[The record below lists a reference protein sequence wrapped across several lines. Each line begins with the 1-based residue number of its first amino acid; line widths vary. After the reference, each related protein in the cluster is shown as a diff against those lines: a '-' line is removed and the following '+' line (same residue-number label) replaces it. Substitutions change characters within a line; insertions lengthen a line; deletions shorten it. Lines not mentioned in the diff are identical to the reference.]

1 MTLFE
6 VSTRSTATF
15 VQAIASRNELLW
27 QELSKVSLFQA
38 AEQFLSTL
46 QGNTQRAY
54 RAAFRAIFDLLS
66 RQGLFD
72 PSHSLQ
78 TFALCNLEYLL
89 DEIRSRIAGVEATK
103 QARAAAFIALT
114 RYLQRATGGMIRKVI
129 PRKEKA
135 NPTFRQVRETALTK
149 ALTLAQWMRFL
160 SSLQAISH
168 RDYLLAKMI
177 LQGAKRV
184 GEVLSA
190 QINQI
195 DWAQNQI
202 TFKQFKSKQIEKFTI
217 ITYPD
222 PFMRELK
229 EYLGNRNEGPIFI
242 TRTGKPVTQPHLYR
256 TFAKASVES
265 KLPITVHPHVL
276 RASAITY
283 LSLQGYHADQIIR
296 VSGHADEKLVRYYDK
311 TPLEMNPSREVTLI

>member
-15 VQAIASRNELLW
+15 VQAIATRNEKIW
-27 QELSKVSLFQA
+27 QGLSDVSLFQA
-38 AEQFLSTL
+38 AHQFLETL

-54 RAAFRAIFDLLS
+54 RAAFHSIFTLLLS
-66 RQGLFD
+66 RRLFD

-78 TFALCNLEYLL
+78 TLALSNLEFLL
-89 DEIRSRIAGVEATK
+89 DEIRTHIQGADATK

-114 RYLQRATGGMIRKVI
+114 RYLQRATGGMIRKVV
-129 PRKEKA
+129 PRKEKS
-135 NPTFRQVRETALTK
+135 NPTFRQIRETSLTK
-149 ALTLAQWMRFL
+149 ALTLAQWMKFL
-160 SSLQAISH
+160 AALQKISH

-190 QINQI
+190 QISQI
-195 DWAQNQI
+195 DWENNQI
-202 TFKQFKSKQIEKFTI
+202 TFRQLKSKELEKYTI
-217 ITYPD
+217 ITYPHS
-222 PFMRELK
+222 FMKGLREYIGERK
-229 EYLGNRNEGPIFI
+229 EGFIFI

-256 TFAKASVES
+256 IFASASS
-265 KLPITVHPHVL
+265 HCKLPFSVHPHVL

-311 TPLEMNPSREVTLI
+311 TPLEQNLTREVTLI

>member
-6 VSTRSTATF
+6 VSARSTATF
-15 VQAIASRNELLW
+15 VQAIASRNEKIW
-27 QELSKVSLFQA
+27 QELSKITLFQA
-38 AEQFLSTL
+38 TEAFLATL
-46 QGNTQRAY
+46 QGNTQRSY
-54 RAAFRAIFDLLS
+54 RAAYRAIFDLLS
-66 RQGLFD
+66 RHNLFD

-78 TFALCNLEYLL
+78 LFALCNLEYLL
-89 DEIRSRIAGVEATK
+89 DEIRSRISGTEATK

-135 NPTFRQVRETALTK
+135 NPTFRQIRETSLTK
-149 ALTLAQWMRFL
+149 ALTLSQWMKFL
-160 SSLQAISH
+160 TTLQEISH

-190 QINQI
+190 QVSQI
-195 DWAQNQI
+195 DWTNNQI
-202 TFKQFKSKQIEKFTI
+202 TFRQFKSKQVEKYTI

-222 PFMRELK
+222 SFIRELK
-229 EYLGNRNEGPIFI
+229 DYLGNRSEGPIFI

-256 TFAKASVES
+256 TFAKASKQS
-265 KLPITVHPHVL
+265 KLPFTVHPHVL

-311 TPLEMNPSREVTLI
+311 TPLEQNPTKEVTLI

>member
-15 VQAIASRNELLW
+15 VHAIASRNERIWL
-27 QELSKVSLFQA
+27 ELSKITLFQA
-38 AEQFLSTL
+38 TEQFLATL

-54 RAAFRAIFDLLS
+54 RAAFRSIFDLLS

-78 TFALCNLEYLL
+78 TFALCNLEFLL
-89 DEIRSRIAGVEATK
+89 DEIRSKITGAEATK

-114 RYLQRATGGMIRKVI
+114 RHLQRATGGMIRKVI

-135 NPTFRQVRETALTK
+135 NPTFRQVRETSLTK
-149 ALTLAQWMRFL
+149 ALTLAQWMKFL
-160 SSLQAISH
+160 AALKIISH

-190 QINQI
+190 QIGQI
-195 DWAQNQI
+195 DWSKNQI
-202 TFKQFKSKQIEKFTI
+202 SFKQFKSKQIEKYTI
-217 ITYPD
+217 ISYPES
-222 PFMRELK
+222 FMRELK
-229 EYLGNRNEGPIFI
+229 EYLGNRNEGSIFI
-242 TRTGKPVTQPHLYR
+242 TRNGKPVTQPHLYR
-256 TFAKASVES
+256 TFSNASIQC
-265 KLPITVHPHVL
+265 KLPFTVHPHVL

-311 TPLEMNPSREVTLI
+311 TPLEQNPTREVSLI